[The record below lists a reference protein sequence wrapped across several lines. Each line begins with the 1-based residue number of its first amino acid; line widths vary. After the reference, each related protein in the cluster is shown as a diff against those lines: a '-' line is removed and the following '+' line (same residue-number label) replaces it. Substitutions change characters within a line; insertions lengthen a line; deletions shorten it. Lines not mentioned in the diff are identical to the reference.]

1 MKGHRCNFIRNHHL
15 EFKKF
20 YGIGLRRTVSLTDVR
35 SDKVIMSSGTEV
47 KIEPLYDVPRSTPIY
62 AVVNK
67 AAKIK
72 NRNQSAAI
80 GAKAATESCDLINDK
95 IVDFETHRA
104 NISNDANHTAVE
116 NDSVGVNGISQQEG
130 AQNGPTFSTST
141 TTVTTTTTTT
151 TTATGTSVASAKI
164 ASPQC
169 EGVNVK
175 ESIKRGPGTNA
186 IKLSCRSFLDF

>member
-1 MKGHRCNFIRNHHL
+1 M
-15 EFKKF
+15 
-20 YGIGLRRTVSLTDVR
+20 TDVR
-35 SDKVIMSSGTEV
+35 SDKVIMNSGTEV

-116 NDSVGVNGISQQEG
+116 NESVGVNGISQQEG

-175 ESIKRGPGTNA
+175 ESIKRGLGTNA